1 MVSDSEL
8 MARVRD
14 HDTNAFE
21 MLLTRYRES
30 IYGHVL
36 VMLHDS
42 SAAEDIVQEV
52 FLRIWTHAEQWHG
65 HGNFKSWLF
74 RIATNLALNHLRSLR
89 RRRQQPLE
97 TPADPLD
104 EDDESSVPSW
114 MVDHSLPGPDILL
127 EQGERQQLLQRLVA
141 GLPAEK
147 RTVFHLV
154 YEAEMGTRQIAQ
166 TLGIPEGTVKS
177 RLHYATRR
185 LAQQWRDLQHE
196 GEDMA

>member
-8 MARVRD
+8 MARVRE
-14 HDTNAFE
+14 HDANAFE
-21 MLLTRYRES
+21 MLLTRYRDG

-65 HGNFKSWLF
+65 HGSFKSWLF
-74 RIATNLALNHLRSLR
+74 RIATNLALNHLRALR

-104 EDDESSVPSW
+104 EDDESSVPAW
-114 MVDHSLPGPDILL
+114 MVDHSLPGPEIIL
-127 EQGERQQLLQRLVA
+127 EQGERRQLLQRLVA

-147 RTVFHLV
+147 RAVFHLV
-154 YEAEMGTRQIAQ
+154 YEAEMETRQIAQ